1 MSTKKSLLLAALL
14 FHLSIPVALAET
26 FLIIDHAE
34 CTKPATDGGWGGSC
48 EAHFT
53 DGDVFSTE
61 IVSGSNGC
69 DNDTEKP
76 VGLCG
81 DVDGVDSGLRE
92 SCCVAKTSTAQG
104 KALGQFMEEE
114 TTCTGSTIG
123 GACQSSMCDSST
135 QDYIGICEGTV
146 SDDYC
151 CTPKGQTPTPAAT
164 GAVVGATDGV
174 GNHGGTAPQIGN
186 VSNISVATNYTPLEK
201 VPFIDG
207 ASFSEYL
214 SGVYILGLVLVVIG
228 AVFMLVI
235 GGFQYLTSAGN
246 TSALSSAKHT
256 IEGALFG
263 LFLALVAY
271 LILYVI
277 NPDLVNLKVS
287 SFQPL
292 ALQPEASSGGGT
304 GGTGGVGAT
313 GSTRA
318 CAGGVIPIPSGL
330 GKRLTGSS
338 ANQICKDIADR
349 LIQLKQRSGLDIH
362 VTSSIRTGGSQ
373 SNCHKSGNAD
383 SGNCA
388 DIGLSTSLPL
398 HDPRWDALCAA
409 VGSTPGLQLVNE
421 ASNRPACSQVAPFR
435 QYTYSSGAHFHV
447 KFIGP

>member
-1 MSTKKSLLLAALL
+1 MSIKKSLFLATLL
-14 FHLSIPVALAET
+14 FQISIPVALAADPT
-26 FLIIDHAE
+26 YPIISE
-34 CTKPATDGGWGGSC
+34 SICEKSATEGGFGGDCQYIAIDFSSLGLGESDG
-48 EAHFT
+48 
-53 DGDVFSTE
+53 
-61 IVSGSNGC
+61 
-69 DNDTEKP
+69 
-76 VGLCG
+76 
-81 DVDGVDSGLRE
+81 
-92 SCCVAKTSTAQG
+92 
-104 KALGQFMEEE
+104 
-114 TTCTGSTIG
+114 CTGGKVFKGYCGETG
-123 GACQSSMCDSST
+123 GDWSDL
-135 QDYIGICEGTV
+135 DY
-146 SDDYC
+146 SC
-151 CTPKGQTPTPAAT
+151 CTPAGSTVSQPLVGEAMYRDSTCTLPKASGGSYGGTCKSSCDSATEKYAGVCAEADTPCCVSNDTPTAAET
-164 GAVVGATDGV
+164 GSLSTSSLSSV
-174 GNHGGTAPQIGN
+174 GNVN
-186 VSNISVATNYTPLEK
+186 VSTDYIPLEN
-201 VPFIDG
+201 VPFIKD
-207 ASFSEYL
+207 ASSFQAYL
-214 SGVYILGLVLVVIG
+214 EGIYILGMVLVVIG

-246 TSALSSAKHT
+246 TSALSAAKHT

-263 LFLALVAY
+263 LALALVAY

-277 NPDLVNLKVS
+277 NPDLVKLNITR
-287 SFQPL
+287 FQPL
-292 ALQPEASSGGGT
+292 ALQPDASSGSGGSGGT
-304 GGTGGVGAT
+304 GGAGAT
-313 GSTRA
+313 GSTRP
-318 CAGGVIPIPSGL
+318 CAGGIVSIPSGL

-349 LIQLKQRSGLDIH
+349 LIQLKQRSGLDIY